1 MGFNPFS
8 GRGAL
13 ALGTLGL
20 SELAGEETM
29 SKVPVLGAIGGFR
42 SNAEKQLME
51 TQKRLAQETA
61 AQRAHNERTRMNAL
75 GQQMLAFNPQNQA
88 VAQMFGPEAAFSPQQ
103 MAGMAND
110 PSARTPEEYKAAHHQ
125 AMMNGPIDPNTRQRT
140 GGPMEGWTGDDIRRM
155 EENER
160 RKKMVQQNMQPLPPG
175 APPMQMTG
183 PAPARRF

>member
-8 GRGAL
+8 GRGL
-13 ALGTLGL
+13 VGLGTLGL
-20 SELAGEETM
+20 SEALGEETM
-29 SKVPVLGAIGGFR
+29 SKVPVLGALGGFR

-61 AQRAHNERTRMNAL
+61 AQRAQNERTRMNAL

-103 MAGMAND
+103 MAGMVND
-110 PSARTPEEYKAAHHQ
+110 PGARSQEDYKAAHEK
-125 AMMNGPIDPNTRQRT
+125 AWKNGSIDFNTRQRV
-140 GGPMEGWTGDDIRRM
+140 GVMEGWSGDDIRRM

-183 PAPARRF
+183 PAAARRF

>member
-8 GRGAL
+8 GRGL
-13 ALGTLGL
+13 VGLGTLGL
-20 SELAGEETM
+20 SEALGEETM
-29 SKVPVLGAIGGFR
+29 SKVPVLGALGGFR

-61 AQRAHNERTRMNAL
+61 AQRAQNERTRMNAL

-103 MAGMAND
+103 MAGMVND
-110 PSARTPEEYKAAHHQ
+110 PGARNREQYNAAHAK
-125 AMMNGPIDPNTRQRT
+125 AMTQPWQDRR
-140 GGPMEGWTGDDIRRM
+140 MEGWTGDDVKRM

-160 RKKMVQQNMQPLPPG
+160 RQKMVQQNMQPLPQAP
-175 APPMQMTG
+175 PPMQMTG
-183 PAPARRF
+183 AAPARRF